1 VLQDVRFAIR
11 MIRKRPG
18 STAIAALTLALGI
31 GATDAV
37 FSLVQGVLLTPPP
50 YRNPHHLVLVPSVRV
65 DSQQVE
71 RLEATPAI
79 QWMDWQKQATSF
91 DGIAA
96 YVWTFNFLVNSEG
109 SESLEGMIVTPDYFR
124 VVGVQPVLGRAF
136 AEADTVP
143 PATVIILGYDCW
155 KRHFSGD
162 PAILGKTIRMSRRDT
177 PPTVIGIMPPGV
189 RFLPSP
195 TTSQEPNYNVDTM
208 VDFWMPGAPNPQR
221 LKQSMWDVV
230 GRLKQGVTPEQGQ
243 AELAVLSARQAR
255 DDHDLDGRVPRLQSL
270 MGEMNRDGRRVLLP
284 LFGAAA
290 LVLFIACGNTA
301 ALLLVRGLQ
310 RQQEYAV
317 RTALGVGRVA
327 LFRQVSIESVS
338 VALVGGAAGVGLALG
353 IVHVFKAIGGHAIP
367 RLDSVTTGWPLLAF
381 GFGAAFVAALLA
393 GLVPAVRAS
402 SLDPI
407 DALKNAGSRS
417 SAGRSERR
425 MLRAVTTI
433 QTALT
438 LALLVGAGLLVRT
451 LHNVANVRSGYSLD
465 RVLTMTVTAV
475 QGDWSDFHHR
485 ALERVSRVPGVQQAA
500 FVWGTP
506 LTGNDWPAMVEIE
519 GHQVTKPSD
528 RFALPLRSVTPGY
541 FALLGLPIAD
551 GRDFRSTDDNHGAP
565 AVAVV
570 NQAFADRYFAGARAV
585 GKKLWLNGRD
595 RHSTEIVGVAGDGRT
610 GDLTQPPSP
619 EIYLSLWQATAF
631 SKDLV
636 VRTAAD
642 PRTVIGAIRGELRA
656 VDPTV
661 AVERVKT
668 LDQIRTDSLAS
679 RIFAQHLLVGFSIVG
694 TLLTVV
700 GVYGVLALS
709 VASRRREIAIRT
721 AIGAHRRDIR
731 NLVFGEGFRLVAGGI
746 IVGIAGALI
755 VSRVLQSFLFEVAP
769 TDPVTIGAAGLLFTS
784 VTLIACWAPTRRA
797 AAVDPL
803 EALRCE

>member
-1 VLQDVRFAIR
+1 MLQDVRLAVR
-11 MIRKRPG
+11 MLSKRPG
-18 STAIAALTLALGI
+18 FTAIAALTLALGI
-31 GATDAV
+31 GTTSAV

-50 YRNPHHLVLVPSVRV
+50 YRDSERLVLVPSIRV
-65 DSQQVE
+65 DSQQIE
-71 RLEATPAI
+71 RIEATPAV
-79 QWMDWQKQATSF
+79 QWMDWRKQATSF

-96 YVWTFNFLVNSEG
+96 YVWTFNFLVTSDG

-124 VVGVQPVLGRAF
+124 VVGVQPMLGRAF
-136 AEADTVP
+136 AERDTVP
-143 PATVIILGYDCW
+143 PSTVIILGYEYW
-155 KRHFSGD
+155 QRRLNGD

-195 TTSQEPNYNVDTM
+195 TARQEPNYNVDSL

-230 GRLKQGVTPEQGQ
+230 GRLKQGVTPDQGQ
-243 AELAVLSARQAR
+243 AELAVLSSRQAR
-255 DDHDLDGRVPRLQSL
+255 DDHDLDGRTPRLQSL
-270 MGEMNRDGRRVLLP
+270 MGELNRDGRRVLLP

-290 LVLFIACGNTA
+290 LVLLIACGNTA

-317 RTALGVGRVA
+317 RTALGVGRAA
-327 LFRQVSIESVS
+327 LFRQVSVESLA
-338 VALVGGAAGVGLALG
+338 VALVGGTAGVGLALG
-353 IVHVFKAIGGHAIP
+353 IVTVLKSIGGHAIP
-367 RLDSVTTGWPLLAF
+367 RLDEVTIGWPLLAF
-381 GFGAAFVAALLA
+381 GLGSALLAALLA
-393 GLVPAVRAS
+393 GLVPALRAS
-402 SLDPI
+402 RLDPI
-407 DALKNAGSRS
+407 VALKSAGTRS
-417 SAGRSERR
+417 SAGRTERR
-425 MLRAVTTI
+425 MLRAVTMT

-438 LALLVGAGLLVRT
+438 LALLIGAGLLVRT

-465 RVLTMTVTAV
+465 RVLTMTVTVV
-475 QGDWSDFHHR
+475 QGNWSDFHHR
-485 ALERVSRVPGVQQAA
+485 ALERVSRVPGVQQAV

-519 GHQVTKPSD
+519 GHPVTKPSD
-528 RFALPLRSVTPGY
+528 RFALPLRAVTPGY

-551 GRDFRSTDDNHGAP
+551 GRDFRSTDDDHGS

-570 NQAFADRYFAGARAV
+570 NQAFASRYFADTRAV
-585 GKKLWLNGRD
+585 GKKLWLNGRGEHATD
-595 RHSTEIVGVAGDGRT
+595 IVGIAGDGRT

-636 VRTAAD
+636 IRTAAD
-642 PRTVIGAIRGELRA
+642 PRAVIGAVRGELRA

-661 AVERVKT
+661 AVERVRT
-668 LDQIRTDSLAS
+668 LDQVRTDSLAT
-679 RIFAQHLLVGFSIVG
+679 RVFAEQLLVGFSIVG

-709 VASRRREIAIRT
+709 VASRRREIAIRA

-746 IVGIAGALI
+746 VVGAAGAL
-755 VSRVLQSFLFEVAP
+755 VASRVLRSLLFEVAP
-769 TDPVTIGAAGLLFTS
+769 TDPVTIGAAVLLFS
-784 VTLIACWAPTRRA
+784 CVSLVACWAPTRRA

-803 EALRCE
+803 EALRSE

>member
-1 VLQDVRFAIR
+1 MLQDIRFAIR
-11 MIRKRPG
+11 MLRKRPAF
-18 STAIAALTLALGI
+18 TALAALTLALGI
-31 GATDAV
+31 GATAAV

-50 YRNPHHLVLVPSVRV
+50 YRNPQRLVLVPSVRV

-71 RLEATPAI
+71 RSEATPAI
-79 QWMDWQKQATSF
+79 QWMDWQKHATSF
-91 DGIAA
+91 EGIAA
-96 YVWTFNFLVNSEG
+96 YLWTFNFLVNSDG
-109 SESLEGMIVTPDYFR
+109 SESLAGMLVTPDYFR
-124 VVGVQPVLGRAF
+124 VVGVQPMLGRAF
-136 AEADTVP
+136 VERDTVP
-143 PATVIILGYDCW
+143 PAAVIILGYDCW
-155 KRHFSGD
+155 QRRFNGD
-162 PAILGKTIRMSRRDT
+162 RAILGKTIRMSRRDT
-177 PPTVIGIMPPGV
+177 PPTVVGIMPPGV

-195 TTSQEPNYNVDTM
+195 TASQEPNYNVNAA

-230 GRLKQGVTPEQGQ
+230 ARLNPGVTREQGQ
-243 AELAVLSARQAR
+243 AELAVLSARQAQ
-255 DDHDLDGRVPRLQSL
+255 DDHDLDGRAPRLQPL
-270 MGEMNRDGRRVLLP
+270 MAEMNRDGRRVLLP

-290 LVLFIACGNTA
+290 LVLIIACGNTA

-317 RTALGVGRVA
+317 RTALGVGRAA
-327 LFRQVSIESVS
+327 LFRQVSVESAS
-338 VALVGGAAGVGLALG
+338 VALIGGTAGVGLALG
-353 IVHVFKAIGGHAIP
+353 IVKVFKSIGGHAIP
-367 RLDSVTTGWPLLAF
+367 RLDAVTIGWPLLAC
-381 GFGAAFVAALLA
+381 GFGSALFAALLA
-393 GLVPAVRAS
+393 GLVPALRAS
-402 SLDPI
+402 RLDPI
-407 DALKNAGSRS
+407 EALKSAGSRS

-425 MLRAVTTI
+425 MLRAVTMI

-451 LHNVANVRSGYSLD
+451 LHNVASVRSGYSMD

-475 QGDWSDFHHR
+475 QGDWAGFHQR

-500 FVWGTP
+500 FAWGTP

-519 GHQVTKPSD
+519 GHPVTKPSD
-528 RFALPLRSVTPGY
+528 RFALPLRAVTPGY
-541 FALLGLPIAD
+541 FTLLGLPIVD
-551 GRDFRSTDDNHGAP
+551 GRDLRSTDDHSGA

-570 NQAFADRYFAGARAV
+570 NQAFVDRYFARTRAV

-595 RHSTEIVGVAGDGRT
+595 QHPTEIVGIAGDGRT
-610 GDLTQPPSP
+610 GDLTRAPSP

-642 PRTVIGAIRGELRA
+642 PRIAIGAILGELRA

-679 RIFAQHLLVGFSIVG
+679 RIFARQLLVGFSIVG

-700 GVYGVLALS
+700 GVYGVLAMS

-731 NLVFGEGFRLVAGGI
+731 NLIFGEGFRLVAGGI
-746 IVGIAGALI
+746 VVGIAGALV

-769 TDPVTIGAAGLLFTS
+769 TDPVTIGAAVLLFTG

-797 AAVDPL
+797 VAVDPL